1 MMMMADYRSCRYEP
15 SLHTFNGG
23 NPLGPVDV
31 SEGQHLTDL
40 SSYPHGGSSSQESY
54 HYGHAAQPYHRAP
67 GYERPY
73 SSDLYQY
80 HSPTNSPRTY
90 GPTAPSTVSPIDQRP
105 GGARCRTLKDRPFI
119 TSSLKEDNKKD
130 RLDSM
135 DSDGTSIKEEPSE
148 DGSEKHSSTCGS
160 PKSEDDDDMNPHTPE
175 EGDEHVPHVL
185 APGYHGPNRRC
196 LLWACKACKRKTVTV
211 DRRKAATMRERR
223 RLRKV
228 NEAFEALKR
237 RTCPNPN
244 QRLPKVE
251 ILRNAIEY
259 IESLEDL
266 LHGNRMAVGPRV
278 DDHCNDNGSTSGS
291 SDYMTVNSPQ
301 FYAEKLHHI
310 GEQHNGYSHT
320 NGYEQQS
327 SNGVSSL
334 DCLSL
339 IVESISSQGSSH
351 MLNGMPPGERPL

>member
-1 MMMMADYRSCRYEP
+1 MMMMADFRSCRYEP
-15 SLHTFNGG
+15 NLHPYNSG
-23 NPLGPVDV
+23 NTLGTVDM

-40 SSYPHGGSSSQESY
+40 TSYSQGVPSSQETY
-54 HYGHAAQPYHRAP
+54 HYGPAAPPYHRP
-67 GYERPY
+67 TGYDRPSY
-73 SSDLYQY
+73 STDLYQY
-80 HSPTNSPRTY
+80 HNANNTPRTFVTSPQTNTTSPT
-90 GPTAPSTVSPIDQRP
+90 DQRVP
-105 GGARCRTLKDRPFI
+105 GVTRCRTMKDRPFLP
-119 TSSLKEDNKKD
+119 SPHKEDKRNKMD
-130 RLDSM
+130 NM
-135 DSDGTSIKEEPSE
+135 DSDGASIKEEPSE
-148 DGSEKHSSTCGS
+148 DGSDKLSSTCGS
-160 PKSEDDDDMNPHTPE
+160 PKSEDDDMDPHTPE

-266 LHGNRMAVGPRV
+266 LHGNRMAAAPRG
-278 DDHCNDNGSTSGS
+278 DEHCTDNGSTSGS
-291 SDYMTVNSPQ
+291 SDYMVSGTFRPWSSDTVL
-301 FYAEKLHHI
+301 FRGHLY
-310 GEQHNGYSHT
+310 
-320 NGYEQQS
+320 
-327 SNGVSSL
+327 
-334 DCLSL
+334 
-339 IVESISSQGSSH
+339 
-351 MLNGMPPGERPL
+351 PPSFVITPPPPPSF